1 MNHERY
7 HRQMLIPE
15 IGQDGQDKLSNARV
29 LVAGCGVLGCTIA
42 DLLARAGVGHL
53 RIVDRDLVELTN
65 LQRQALYA
73 ESDIGTAKASAAR
86 TRLEAVNSTIRI
98 ESHAQDINPM
108 TIRKLA
114 ADCDVI
120 VDGLDNFETRYL
132 LNDMAISSGIPYIY
146 GGAVG
151 SEGLSFTVLADGG
164 TTGTPCLRCLFP
176 EPPEPGTTATCD
188 TAGVL
193 GPLISMVAAHE
204 ALQAMKLIVGRPED
218 VDRSLM
224 RIDVWNNAVHRIDVA
239 APDPDCPCCGT
250 RDFPWLNGHRSSS
263 TTVLC
268 GQGAVQV
275 LPAVDT
281 CVEIEDL
288 SRRLAPHGQFAVH
301 DGIIRG
307 RLNEERGG
315 SGEPVELT
323 VFDDL
328 RALVGGVDSADRAR
342 AIYDRYVGS

>member
-1 MNHERY
+1 MNHDRY
-7 HRQMLIPE
+7 QRQTLIQE
-15 IGQDGQDKLSNARV
+15 IGADGQERLSKARV
-29 LVAGCGVLGCTIA
+29 LIAGCGALGCTIA

-65 LQRQALYA
+65 LQRQILFA
-73 ESDIGTAKASAAR
+73 EPDIGAPKASAAKK
-86 TRLEAVNSTIRI
+86 RLQSVNSTIRI
-98 ESHAQDINPM
+98 ESHTQDINPM

-164 TTGTPCLRCLFP
+164 TSGTPCLRCLFP

-204 ALQAMKLIVGRPED
+204 ALQAMKLIVGRSED

-250 RDFPWLNGHRSSS
+250 RDFQWLSGNRSSS

-275 LPAVDT
+275 LPAVET
-281 CVEIEDL
+281 SVEIEDL
-288 SRRLAPHGQFAVH
+288 SRRLAPHGQFDVH

-307 RLNEERGG
+307 RLHEERGG
-315 SGEPVELT
+315 SGDPVELT

-328 RALVGGVDSADRAR
+328 RALVGGVDSAERAR
-342 AIYDRYVGS
+342 SIYDRYIGT

>member
-7 HRQMLIPE
+7 QRQMLIPE
-15 IGQDGQDKLSNARV
+15 IGADGQDRLSNARV
-29 LVAGCGVLGCTIA
+29 LVAGCGALGCTIA

-65 LQRQALYA
+65 LQRQILFA
-73 ESDIGTAKASAAR
+73 EPDIGSPKASAAKK
-86 TRLEAVNSTIRI
+86 RLEAVNSTIQI
-98 ESHAQDINPM
+98 ESRAQDINPT

-151 SEGLSFTVLADGG
+151 SEGLSFAVLPEPEANPS
-164 TTGTPCLRCLFP
+164 PCLRCLFP

-204 ALQAMKLIVGRPED
+204 ALQAMKLILGRSED
-218 VDRSLM
+218 VDRSLL
-224 RIDVWNNAVHRIDVA
+224 RVDVWNNTVHRMDVG
-239 APDPDCPCCGT
+239 APDPDCPCCGD
-250 RDFPWLNGHRSSS
+250 RDFQWLDGHRSSS

-281 CVEIEDL
+281 CVKIEDL
-288 SRRLAPHGQFAVH
+288 SRRLAPHGQFAIH

-328 RALVGGVDSADRAR
+328 RALVGGVDSPDRAR